1 MDYGRRV
8 NILTFV
14 LALICCAIMAQ
25 SALPAVEIGQKV
37 GEFQLA
43 DASGKTHSLESYL
56 SSGKVVVLCFWSF
69 KCPVS
74 LAYNRRLAALQEKYR
89 SRGVAVLGVASN
101 ANESPA
107 EIERNAANLNLPF
120 PVLIDKDGVVA
131 DRLGATHTPQI
142 FVIDRSAVLRYRGA
156 LDNNREAGESGR
168 ATYAED
174 TLEAVLSG
182 RSVTQPETKAFG
194 CSLKRKAF

>member
-1 MDYGRRV
+1 
-8 NILTFV
+8 
-14 LALICCAIMAQ
+14 MAQ
-25 SALPAVEIGQKV
+25 SALSAVQIGQRV
-37 GEFQLA
+37 GEFQLE

-89 SRGVAVLGVASN
+89 PRGVAVLGIASN

-107 EIERNAANLNLPF
+107 EIERNTANLNLPF

-142 FVIDRSAVLRYRGA
+142 FVIDRSGVLRYRGA

-168 ATYAED
+168 TAYAEEA
-174 TLEAVLSG
+174 LEAVLSG
-182 RSVTQPETKAFG
+182 RSAAQPETKAFG